1 MTASWA
7 GRAQPR
13 RTRSRWV
20 LYEAWAGAVVFA
32 GLFTLT
38 ALVSPEQPGHY
49 PTCPFRAL
57 TGLDCPGCG
66 SLRALHDLAHGHFVT
81 ALTHNAMLVVML
93 PIALVVWLRVVTG
106 RTSAR
111 ASPRW
116 LAPAVLVTLVIWT
129 VVRNLPPLR
138 GVLSAP

>member
-1 MTASWA
+1 MTTALSD
-7 GRAQPR
+7 RVPPQ

-38 ALVSPEQPGHY
+38 AFVSPEQPGHY

-57 TGLDCPGCG
+57 TGLSCPGCG
-66 SLRALHDLAHGHFVT
+66 SLRALHDLAHGHIAA
-81 ALTHNAMLVVML
+81 ALTHNAMLVTML
-93 PIALVVWLRVVTG
+93 PLAMAAWLRVVTG
-106 RTSAR
+106 KTSTR
-111 ASPRW
+111 PNPRW
-116 LAPAVLVTLVIWT
+116 LGAAVLVVLALWT
-129 VVRNLPPLR
+129 VIRNLPSLR